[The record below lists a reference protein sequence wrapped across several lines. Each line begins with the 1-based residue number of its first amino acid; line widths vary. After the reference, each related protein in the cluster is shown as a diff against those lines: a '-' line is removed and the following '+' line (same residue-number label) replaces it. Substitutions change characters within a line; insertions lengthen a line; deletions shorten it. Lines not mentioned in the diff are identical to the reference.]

1 MSSLLLFLAAMPV
14 PRDLALP
21 LPLPESVLKV
31 LLVLFFLLHI
41 FFVNLMVGGSFM
53 VVFFECLGLRSPK
66 WDALAHEIAKTVTV
80 NKSLAVVLGI
90 GPLLC
95 INLVYTVQWYG
106 ANALTGHAWLLI
118 VPTVTSAF
126 LLAYLHKYT
135 WARWAEGSRKK
146 AHLALGVL
154 VALHFLF
161 IPLIFL
167 ANVNLMHFPGE
178 WEKVQGFFSS
188 LQVGNVLP
196 RYLHFLMASVA
207 LASLF
212 MVGWF
217 GRRWANLKPLPGLTQ
232 ADLRRTFYKGAAWPT
247 AAQFV
252 VGPLL
257 LFTLPQ
263 VGITPKLYLIIFSG
277 AALGAVVLFLLLKE
291 IAAPDETI
299 GRRFTGICILFSVV
313 VLGMGS
319 GRQVY
324 RQAALADHRAAVK
337 ERTAAYEAALAEFNR
352 THRDSPGD
360 AGGPTGQQLFAAC
373 AACHA
378 PAQRLVGPPVLEI
391 VQIYANNPAGIVTWA
406 KAPGKKRPDYP
417 PMPPF
422 AHLPDSDLKKIADYM
437 LEMGANPPP
446 SP

>member
-1 MSSLLLFLAAMPV
+1 MTLSYTAVAQFIAAVPV
-14 PRDLALP
+14 PRDLP
-21 LPLPESVLKV
+21 LPLPVPEAVLKG

-53 VVFFECLGLRSPK
+53 VVFFEYLGLRRKK
-66 WDALAHEIAKTVTV
+66 WDGLAYEVAKTVTV

-118 VPTVTSAF
+118 VPTVISAF

-135 WARWAEGSRKK
+135 WHAWDHGWRKK
-146 AHLALGVL
+146 LHLAVGVL
-154 VALHFLF
+154 MALHFLF

-167 ANVNLMHFPGE
+167 ANVNLMLFPSE
-178 WEKVQGFFSS
+178 WEKVRGFFSS
-188 LQVGNVLP
+188 LQIGNVFP
-196 RYLHFLMASVA
+196 RYLHFLLASVA

-217 GRRWANLKPLPGLTQ
+217 GRAGAAAGLPQGFSRD
-232 ADLRRTFYKGAAWPT
+232 DLRRTFYRAALVPT
-247 AAQFV
+247 AAQFLA
-252 VGPLL
+252 GPLL
-257 LFTLPQ
+257 LFTLPP
-263 VGITPKLYLIIFSG
+263 VGITHTLYGVIG
-277 AALGAVVLFLLLKE
+277 AGALLGLVVLHQLVKE
-291 IAAPDETI
+291 VGAPDGQV
-299 GRRFTGICILFSVV
+299 GRRYVGICILFSFV

-319 GRQVY
+319 GRHIY
-324 RQAALADHRAAVK
+324 REAALASHKAAVK
-337 ERTAAYEAALAEFNR
+337 HRTQEYEAALAAFNAQQA
-352 THRDSPGD
+352 
-360 AGGPTGQQLFAAC
+360 AGSGPAKVQTGEQLFASC

-378 PAQRLVGPPVLEI
+378 PAVRLVGPPLAEI
-391 VQIYANNPAGIVTWA
+391 AQIYAGNPAGIVAWA

-422 AHLPDSDLKKIADYM
+422 AHLSDSDLTRIAEFM
-437 LEMGANPPP
+437 LTKAVSE
-446 SP
+446 